1 MTKTSNWWRQLYNS
15 LPIHRTKIGN
25 LENYNPAECS
35 QLRPLSL
42 ATTFYTRALKC
53 IKCFIEIEFLDEFY
67 IITLPLYCT
76 LCIEKISMTIL
87 FLLTRVTKNC
97 ASFPLFRKKIL
108 ASKTVTWDTSP
119 LRLRK
124 GTKYIF
130 ITIAS
135 ASSIKKISLSNSDTT
150 LLLEKNYTAKQNPSN
165 TFLPSKSRKNVI
177 LVFYPLPPPPRNFTF
192 LAFNSHAFRFDH
204 REKPSSEIPPCRWSK
219 NRMRR
224 NARPRGGK

>member
-1 MTKTSNWWRQLYNS
+1 MLYRDWIPWWILYYHFAPV
-15 LPIHRTKIGN
+15 LYPVHRKNKYDNI
-25 LENYNPAECS
+25 
-35 QLRPLSL
+35 
-42 ATTFYTRALKC
+42 
-53 IKCFIEIEFLDEFY
+53 IFIDACHEE
-67 IITLPLYCT
+67 
-76 LCIEKISMTIL
+76 LCI
-87 FLLTRVTKNC
+87 
-97 ASFPLFRKKIL
+97 FPFLFRKKIL

-204 REKPSSEIPPCRWSK
+204 REKPSSEIPPCQWSK